1 MLHREAPTEPEGTDS
16 VGEREYSDWLTGQP
30 QVSCSRSLPL
40 AFAGHK
46 VVTGGLLTSPLLSN
60 LLTVWYGFTFVQFF
74 MQIPIFFFSSSY
86 CLCMQ
91 VSTTRKM
98 WATAVLK
105 LLLSTNYLAKSEINT
120 RRKKWGFTIT
130 ISLTILTTQTGH
142 INDSCIGKVSDWR
155 RSRTDS
161 FWTSQIQC
169 TYFYGPDFCLTLR
182 I

>member
-1 MLHREAPTEPEGTDS
+1 M
-16 VGEREYSDWLTGQP
+16 
-30 QVSCSRSLPL
+30 SCSRSLPL
-40 AFAGHK
+40 YFAGHK

-98 WATAVLK
+98 WATAVLVRTK
-105 LLLSTNYLAKSEINT
+105 LLLSTKYLGKSKINT
-120 RRKKWGFTIT
+120 RRKKWGFTIM

-142 INDSCIGKVSDWR
+142 INDSCIGKVSDSR

-161 FWTSQIQC
+161 
-169 TYFYGPDFCLTLR
+169 Y
-182 I
+182 